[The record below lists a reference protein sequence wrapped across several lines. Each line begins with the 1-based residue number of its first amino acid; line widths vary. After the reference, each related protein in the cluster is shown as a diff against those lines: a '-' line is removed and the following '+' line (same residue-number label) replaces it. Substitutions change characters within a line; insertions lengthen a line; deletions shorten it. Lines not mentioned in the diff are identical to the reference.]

1 MTTAK
6 DVAVAA
12 YNSCWDLLERDRT
25 DAEDV
30 ALMAAAFE
38 SRYFWAG
45 AGGPQEHAVADWM
58 VSRAAAATGNPRL
71 ALTFAWASLEH
82 DGEGFPAWLQASL
95 LEGLARALVSGGADP
110 EAQTVMDRA
119 RDILREEPDIESADV
134 IEGQIR
140 ELERILSDKH

>member
-1 MTTAK
+1 VTTAK

-12 YNSCWDLLERDRT
+12 YNTCWDLLERERS
-25 DAEDV
+25 DADDV
-30 ALMAAAFE
+30 ALMASAFE

-45 AGGPQEHAVADWM
+45 AGGPQELAVADWM
-58 VSRAAAATGNPRL
+58 VSRAAAATGNPRM

-95 LEGLARALVSGGADP
+95 LEGLARALTSGGADT
-110 EAQTVMDRA
+110 EAQTVIDRA
-119 RDILREEPDIESADV
+119 RDILREEPDQESIAV

-140 ELERILSDKH
+140 ELERAITAEG

>member
-12 YNSCWDLLERDRT
+12 YNACWDLLERDRS

-30 ALMAAAFE
+30 ALMTSAFE
-38 SRYFWAG
+38 SRYFWSA

-82 DGEGFPAWLQASL
+82 DGDSFPAWLQASL
-95 LEGLARALVSGGADP
+95 LEGLARALTSGGADT
-110 EAQTVMDRA
+110 EAQTVIDRA
-119 RDILREEPDIESADV
+119 RDILREEPDVDSVAVIESQVA
-134 IEGQIR
+134 
-140 ELERILSDKH
+140 ELERMLHDGT

>member
-12 YNSCWDLLERDRT
+12 YNACWDLLERERS
-25 DAEDV
+25 DAED
-30 ALMAAAFE
+30 ASLMSSAFE
-38 SRYFWAG
+38 SRYFWSG

-95 LEGLARALVSGGADP
+95 LEGLARALTSGGADA
-110 EAQTVMDRA
+110 EAQTVIDRA
-119 RDILREEPDIESADV
+119 RDILREEPDLESVAV
-134 IEGQIR
+134 IEGQIA
-140 ELERILSDKH
+140 ELEQALRAGD